1 MGMKEVAEKYSDY
14 QVEMRRWFHNNA
26 EVSEK
31 EYETAKKSEKS
42 SIRWVLNGNTA
53 VLRLRL

>member
-31 EYETAKKSEKS
+31 EYETAKKSEKN
-42 SIRWVLNGNTA
+42 SIRWV
-53 VLRLRL
+53 